1 MALAKLLNNHRVMVN
16 NNIRRGMCVCACVC
30 VCVCVCTRD
39 GPEAGDAKISRSET
53 PDERNIVAL
62 FHR

>member
-1 MALAKLLNNHRVMVN
+1 
-16 NNIRRGMCVCACVC
+16 MCVCACVCVCVCAVC

-39 GPEAGDAKISRSET
+39 GPEAGDAKTSRSEI